1 MREDIK
7 EVLFDE
13 IQIQRRVREL
23 GSAISSDFAGSD
35 LVLVSVLRG
44 AILFV
49 GDLMR
54 SIDMPV
60 TVDFMAITGYGPAVR
75 SKGVA
80 KIVKDLD
87 EDIAGRSVLLVEDV
101 IDTGLT
107 LAYLI
112 KYLRSKGPATID
124 VCTLLD
130 RPTRRLV
137 DIPIKYKGFEVGDV
151 FVVGYGLDF
160 RQRYRN
166 LPFIGVLKDEIQS
179 QPVNSV

>member
-7 EVLFDE
+7 EILFDE
-13 IQIQRRVREL
+13 KQIQHRVQEI
-23 GSAISSDFAGSD
+23 GAEICGDFRGSD

-44 AILFV
+44 AIMFV

-54 SIDMPV
+54 AIDIPL

-75 SKGVA
+75 SKGVV

-87 EDIAGRSVLLVEDV
+87 EDITGRPVLVVEDV

-107 LAYLI
+107 LAYLLR
-112 KYLRSKGPATID
+112 YLRSKGPATVD

-130 RPTRRLV
+130 RRTRRLV
-137 DIPIKYKGFEVGDV
+137 DIPVRYRGFEVGDV
-151 FVVGYGLDF
+151 FVVGYGLDYG
-160 RQRYRN
+160 QRYRN
-166 LPFIGVLKDEIQS
+166 LPFIGVLKDDIQANGKS
-179 QPVNSV
+179 G